1 MKPFIAPDDVDRL
14 IELSTRIERLHL
26 DNKPITPEEYK
37 EMADIFWNYAEWTME
52 VLGRGWD
59 AVDQDFILP

>member
-1 MKPFIAPDDVDRL
+1 MKPLIAPDDVDRL
-14 IELSTRIERLHL
+14 IELSTRIEKLTSDQPL
-26 DNKPITPEEYK
+26 TPEEYK

-59 AVDQDFILP
+59 AIDQDFILP